1 MPPTCLL
8 GQGKDLTSDA
18 MSFTSFRNRGQS
30 MMRRIYGIF
39 TLVTL
44 AVSLVLAADTSAPAG
59 LSAAQIVDKNVA
71 ARGGLQAWRAVQTL
85 SLQGK
90 MGAGG
95 NQRATLPVSMSN
107 SAEAANTIP
116 RRPAEEA
123 QLPFLME
130 MKRPRKVRLE
140 LQFHGQTAVQVYD
153 GANGWKL
160 RPFLNRHE
168 FEPFSE
174 EELKIASHQEEL
186 DGPLVDYAA
195 KGTHV
200 ELVGTEKVE
209 GRDTYKIK
217 VSEKTGHTFHVWVD
231 AKTFLEAKIE
241 GQPRRLD
248 GTEHPVE
255 VYYRDYRTVDGLQF
269 PFVLET
275 RVLPVGKNALGIRD
289 TPVPPERIVIE
300 KVVVNPKVEEKLFS
314 KMEVPAVSKSK

>member
-1 MPPTCLL
+1 
-8 GQGKDLTSDA
+8 
-18 MSFTSFRNRGQS
+18 
-30 MMRRIYGIF
+30 MMRKIYWIF
-39 TLVTL
+39 TLVTV

-71 ARGGLQAWRAVQTL
+71 ARGGLQAWRAVETL

-95 NQRATLPVSMSN
+95 NQRAALPVSMS
-107 SAEAANTIP
+107 SPTEGANTLP

-130 MKRPRKVRLE
+130 MKRPRKMRLE
-140 LQFHGQTAVQVYD
+140 VQFHGQTAVQVYD
-153 GANGWKL
+153 GAHGWKL

-174 EELKIASHQEEL
+174 EELKIASNQEEL

-200 ELVGTEKVE
+200 ELDGTEKVE

-217 VSEKTGHTFHVWVD
+217 VTEKTGHTFHVWVD

-275 RVLPVGKNALGIRD
+275 RVLRVGKNALGIRD
-289 TPVPPERIVIE
+289 TLVPPERIVIE
-300 KVVVNPKVEEKLFS
+300 KVVVNPKVEEQLFS

>member
-1 MPPTCLL
+1 
-8 GQGKDLTSDA
+8 
-18 MSFTSFRNRGQS
+18 
-30 MMRRIYGIF
+30 MMRKIYWIF
-39 TLVTL
+39 TLVTV

-71 ARGGLQAWRAVQTL
+71 ARGGLQAWRAVETL

-95 NQRATLPVSMSN
+95 NQRAALPVSMS
-107 SAEAANTIP
+107 SPTEGANTLP

-130 MKRPRKVRLE
+130 MKRPRKMRLE
-140 LQFHGQTAVQVYD
+140 VQFHGQTAVQVYD
-153 GANGWKL
+153 GAHGWKL

-174 EELKIASHQEEL
+174 EELKIASNQEEL

-200 ELVGTEKVE
+200 ELDGTEKVE

-217 VSEKTGHTFHVWVD
+217 VTEKTGHTFHVWVD

-255 VYYRDYRTVDGLQF
+255 VYYRDYRTVDGLQI

-275 RVLPVGKNALGIRD
+275 RVLRVGKNALGIRD
-289 TPVPPERIVIE
+289 TLVPPERIVIE
-300 KVVVNPKVEEKLFS
+300 KVVVNPKVEEQLFS